1 MSTVTIYRV
10 PFDFEERPI
19 SESGLA
25 ALGRHPS
32 GQEWV
37 WKHWLV
43 TELQMRKFMK
53 VGEMLFICKIVNS
66 LETRVHTCSEGRT
79 NYSVMSSSVT
89 W

>member
-1 MSTVTIYRV
+1 MSIVTIYRV
-10 PFDFEERPI
+10 PFDFEKRLI
-19 SESGLA
+19 FESGLA
-25 ALGRHPS
+25 ALGRHPL

-53 VGEMLFICKIVNS
+53 VGEILFICKIGNS
-66 LETRVHTCSEGRT
+66 LETRVHMCLEGKT
-79 NYSVMSSSVT
+79 TYSVMSASVI